1 MASYPGGKNGQGVY
15 QRIIS
20 LIPPHDVY
28 VEPFVGGEQVDTI
41 VARRRIWRSKC
52 GRYRVTESRIPHLSI
67 RYYAQVL
74 YGRCW
79 SNLSEHRK
87 RRPAEAACARHAR
100 AATRR

>member
-1 MASYPGGKNGQGVY
+1 MIATAKPTPLEFV
-15 QRIIS
+15 QR
-20 LIPPHDVY
+20 PDR
-28 VEPFVGGEQVDTI
+28 GEEVDTP
-41 VARRRIWRSKC
+41 ASTRRIWRSKC

-74 YGRCW
+74 DGRCW